1 MVFDFV
7 GEVLTVV
14 AVLVDTFKPDCCSLV
29 FGFTV
34 GPDFSEEALCFDEV
48 VGLEA
53 FALGVGI
60 LPPIQNLVHRN
71 AL

>member
-14 AVLVDTFKPDCCSLV
+14 AVLVDPFKPDCCSLD

-34 GPDFSEEALCFDEV
+34 GPDFSEALFFDEA